1 MLSLAAVL
9 IFLSASL
16 AEQQPDVFTICG
28 KLSSSQCRVL
38 KRRFVSSTPVAVKY
52 YLHTRQ
58 NKETPI
64 VLEGKNP
71 DLSGTPFRSNRP
83 TKFIIHGFNS
93 QGDVQWIVD
102 IANELLIAEDLNVFG
117 VDWQK
122 GASPLGGIN
131 YFKAKKNCRKVGQ
144 TVGNFVRQ
152 LGQPGSM
159 IHIIGHSLGAHAAGF
174 AGKTTQSAGFTIA
187 RISGLDPAGPLF
199 KISRPTKRLDKGD
212 ATFVDVIH
220 TDAHWYGKRKPL
232 GHVDFYPNEG
242 WNQPGCGD
250 FPVDQLT
257 ACSHGRA
264 YEFYNESIN
273 SACQFLA
280 YRCPDWYTFIV
291 NREQC
296 DYCDHSGLNGAC
308 SVMGYHSINYPDSQ
322 GSMYLVTKHLP
333 PPHCVSETSRQ
344 QSTTQCLQSLGPDMR
359 QQIWDH
365 VDSIADMKEM
375 GNLEDFC
382 SLYSEMGTVVLNITA
397 PMPNCGPEDIPVI
410 LEYIGDGKYDSV
422 VAWAEDDCTGSSN
435 GAFTLPSAMLL
446 IALQVLVA
454 VLGNA

>member
-16 AEQQPDVFTICG
+16 AVRT
-28 KLSSSQCRVL
+28 
-38 KRRFVSSTPVAVKY
+38 RRFVSSKPVVVKY
-52 YLHTRQ
+52 YLQTRQ
-58 NKETPI
+58 NEGRPI
-64 VLEGKNP
+64 VLQGNKP
-71 DLSGTPFRSNRP
+71 DLSRTPFRSNCP
-83 TKFIIHGFNS
+83 TKFIIHGFRSN
-93 QGDVQWIVD
+93 GAEQWVVD
-102 IANELLIAEDLNVFG
+102 IAKELLKAEDLNVFA
-117 VDWQK
+117 VDWEE
-122 GASPLGGIN
+122 GASPWAGVN
-131 YFKAKKNCRKVGQ
+131 YRKAKKNCRKVGQ

-174 AGKTTQSAGFTIA
+174 AGKTTRSAGFTIA

-212 ATFVDVIH
+212 AMFVDVIH
-220 TDAHWYGKRKPL
+220 TDTKMYGKRKPL

-242 WNQPGCGD
+242 WNQPGCGYS
-250 FPVDQLT
+250 LLG
-257 ACSHGRA
+257 CSHRRA
-264 YEFYNESIN
+264 YELYNESIN

-280 YRCPDWYTFIV
+280 YRCPDWDSFIR
-291 NREQC
+291 NHSLGQC
-296 DYCDHSGLNGAC
+296 DVCDHSGLNGAC
-308 SVMGYHSINYPDSQ
+308 SVMGYPAINYTDSQ
-322 GSMYLVTKHLP
+322 GSMYLETNPDP
-333 PPHCVSETSRQ
+333 PPHCLSSTSRR
-344 QSTTQCLQSLGPDMR
+344 QSMRTTQCLQSLGADMR
-359 QQIWDH
+359 QQIWDY
-365 VDSIADMKEM
+365 VDSIADIKEM
-375 GNLEDFC
+375 GDLQDFC

-446 IALQVLVA
+446 ITLQVLVA